1 MILPGDIPYIIIVVF
16 FVIYGFKSGLFM
28 QLATFVGL
36 TIAAFIGPYIFEYL
50 TKHHQIE
57 KSHISFLI
65 IVLTIYMI
73 FYLIGKVITLV
84 VRSGGREV
92 DIVFSLAGAGVGL
105 LKGLVVCVLFTHMIA
120 GSYLYNHSRISGY
133 FSKINP
139 AYFGTAYR
147 RIYKEF
153 SAEQKES

>member
-1 MILPGDIPYIIIVVF
+1 MQILTFI
-16 FVIYGFKSGLFM
+16 GLSS
-28 QLATFVGL
+28 
-36 TIAAFIGPYIFEYL
+36 AAFLGPYLLDFLI
-50 TKHHQIE
+50 KHNQIE
-57 KSHISFLI
+57 KTRFSFLM
-65 IVLTIYMI
+65 IVLSIYLI
-73 FYLIGKVITLV
+73 FYVIGKAITFI
-84 VRSGGREV
+84 VRSGGKEV